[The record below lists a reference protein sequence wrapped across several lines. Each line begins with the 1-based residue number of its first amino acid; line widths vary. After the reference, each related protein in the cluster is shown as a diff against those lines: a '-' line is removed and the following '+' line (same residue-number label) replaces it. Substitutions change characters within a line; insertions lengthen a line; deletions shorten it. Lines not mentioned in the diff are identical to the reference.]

1 MMREP
6 KRVSSITFEPRPSTA
21 VAPQRLFVLIA
32 GNFFVATSFLS
43 VGGLLSDISLSL
55 QIPIESAGLLIAAFA
70 IAAAVCAPTLAT
82 LGSRIDR
89 RKLLTG
95 AMAICA
101 LANLLAAISRT
112 YEHLMLARVLA
123 AVTSAVYTPQVAAT
137 LSMLMP
143 EKERAPV
150 LAKLM
155 IGWSVGSVLGNPISV
170 LIASVSSWRM
180 SFAFIGVAS
189 AIIAL
194 FIWRSVP
201 PNVMVPPL
209 NWVRWF
215 QVLRSPALRWLTAA
229 TALTNVG
236 GAVMMSYIA
245 PIVKAV
251 QSIAGPALAL
261 LLFTAGGGAVLGN
274 LLSVR
279 MVRRIGATIVA
290 YRCNTISAAMLLL
303 WPLFSFWAAT
313 IYVAQFL
320 WSLGSSG
327 FPAVQQARLVAVAPT
342 LAAATIALNSSV
354 TYLGMAVGASI
365 GAAAWPVVPP
375 RFISWVG
382 FVFVTAALAC
392 SVLGDR
398 AAKRE
403 AAASSAGG

>member
-1 MMREP
+1 MP
-6 KRVSSITFEPRPSTA
+6 
-21 VAPQRLFVLIA
+21 PQRLFVLIA

-43 VGGLLSDISLSL
+43 VGGLLSEISASL
-55 QIPIESAGLLIAAFA
+55 QIPIEKAGLLIAAFG
-70 IAAAVCAPTLAT
+70 IAAAICAPTLAT

-89 RKLLTG
+89 RKLLTSS
-95 AMAICA
+95 MAICA
-101 LANLLAAISRT
+101 LANLLAALSQS
-112 YEHLMLARVLA
+112 YEHLLWARVLA

-137 LSMLMP
+137 LTMLTP
-143 EKERAPV
+143 EKERAPI

-155 IGWSVGSVLGNPISV
+155 VGWSVGAVLGNPISV

-189 AIIAL
+189 GVIAT
-194 FIWRSVP
+194 FIWRFMP

-209 NWVRWF
+209 NWTRWF

-236 GAVMMSYIA
+236 SAIMMSYIA

-251 QSIAGPALAL
+251 QGISGAALAL
-261 LLFTAGGGAVLGN
+261 LLFTAGGGALLGN

-279 MVRRIGATIVA
+279 MVRRFGATLVA
-290 YRCNTISAAMLLL
+290 YRCNITSATMLLL
-303 WPLFSFWAAT
+303 WPLFSLWAAT
-313 IYVAQFL
+313 IYVAQFV

-327 FPAVQQARLVAVAPT
+327 FPAVQQARLVAVAPM

-365 GAAAWPVVPP
+365 GATAWTLVPP

-382 FVFVTAALAC
+382 FIFVVGALAC
-392 SVLGDR
+392 SILGER
-398 AAKRE
+398 AARRE
-403 AAASSAGG
+403 TEVTP

>member
-1 MMREP
+1 M
-6 KRVSSITFEPRPSTA
+6 
-21 VAPQRLFVLIA
+21 RLFVLIA

-43 VGGLLSDISLSL
+43 VGGLLSDISTSL
-55 QIPIESAGLLIAAFA
+55 QIPIEQAGLLIAAFG

-95 AMAICA
+95 SMAICA
-101 LANLLAAISRT
+101 LANLLAALSQT
-112 YEHLMLARVLA
+112 YDHLMLARVLA

-137 LSMLMP
+137 LSMLTP

-155 IGWSVGSVLGNPISV
+155 VGWAVGSVLGNPISV

-189 AIIAL
+189 AVIAL

-209 NWVRWF
+209 NWMRWF

-229 TALTNVG
+229 TALANMG

-251 QSIAGPALAL
+251 QGIAGPALAL
-261 LLFTAGGGAVLGN
+261 LLFTAGAGALLGN

-279 MVRRIGATIVA
+279 MVRRFGATLVA
-290 YRCNTISAAMLLL
+290 YRCNITSATMLLL
-303 WPLFSFWAAT
+303 WPLFSFWTAT
-313 IYVAQFL
+313 IFVAQFL

-327 FPAVQQARLVAVAPT
+327 FPAVQQARLVAVAPM

-365 GAAAWPVVPP
+365 GATAWPLVPP
-375 RFISWVG
+375 RFMSWVG
-382 FVFVTAALAC
+382 FVFVMAALAC
-392 SVLGDR
+392 SVFGDR

-403 AAASSAGG
+403 MSASSAVN